1 MEEEGVLAS
10 AERCFPVAWRLYLK
24 CGREGRRDGWR
35 EGRVVQRMEKWKDEA
50 RRMREGGWCGF
61 GLPLFFI
68 WGRLVCVCMCVQ
80 YVLKSSCS
88 GEVVC
93 LCLYQR

>member
-1 MEEEGVLAS
+1 M
-10 AERCFPVAWRLYLK
+10 
-24 CGREGRRDGWR
+24 DGGR

-50 RRMREGGWCGF
+50 RRMREVGWCGI
-61 GLPLFFI
+61 GLPLSFI
-68 WGRLVCVCMCVQ
+68 WGRLVCVCVCVQ